1 MKRAFV
7 LICIDDPQIPAES
20 ITDESAKSISSTAN
34 TQFRGKN
41 GSIRIFD
48 AREIKNIS
56 IDESGHVRMI
66 HRTTAERNTIDT
78 MLDKL
83 YKISTSESLIDEEYC
98 NIKEFTK
105 SIPKEW
111 IYTLKIL
118 KFINEEHDDDTK
130 MLIKTILLFIHDYPT
145 AFNIAYMKSD
155 FSKQINEFTFRM
167 ILRNNYKI

>member
-20 ITDESAKSISSTAN
+20 ITDESAKSISNTAN

-56 IDESGHVRMI
+56 IDESGHIRMI

-83 YKISTSESLIDEEYC
+83 YKKIKSLVIVE
-98 NIKEFTK
+98 EFTK

-111 IYTLKIL
+111 IYILRIL

-130 MLIKTILLFIHDYPT
+130 MLIKNILLFIHDYPT
-145 AFNIAYMKSD
+145 AFNIAYMKSN
-155 FSKQINEFTFRM
+155 FSKQINEFTFRI